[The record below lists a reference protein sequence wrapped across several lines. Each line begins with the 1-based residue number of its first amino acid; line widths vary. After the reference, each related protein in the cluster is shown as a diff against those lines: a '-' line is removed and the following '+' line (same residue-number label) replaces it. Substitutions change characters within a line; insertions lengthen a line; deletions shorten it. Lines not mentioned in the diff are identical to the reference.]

1 MSDDEEKQT
10 EVLVQIM
17 ADSSQLYEDPPAQIQ
32 EDGEDEPSIMSYREQ
47 LTILQNRLLEL
58 QYVCTQQ
65 ADNRADFL
73 TKSTVLAVHQ
83 KMTHLLLLTLGDGR
97 FYAHAEYASKLAEAA
112 RLDVLSVIEPI
123 AHTDERSVIDL
134 LQHDKKWLK
143 SEHEKNQTMATMP
156 PKNSWGP
163 KPTNTW

>member
-10 EVLVQIM
+10 EVLEQIM

-73 TKSTVLAVHQ
+73 TKSTVLAAHQ
-83 KMTHLLLLTLGDGR
+83 KMTHLLLL
-97 FYAHAEYASKLAEAA
+97 
-112 RLDVLSVIEPI
+112 SV
-123 AHTDERSVIDL
+123 
-134 LQHDKKWLK
+134 
-143 SEHEKNQTMATMP
+143 
-156 PKNSWGP
+156 
-163 KPTNTW
+163 PTADICM